1 MCSAARRWRKELDV
15 CQKCTWVQKA
25 LMAGTVSG
33 EECVGLDSALGF
45 FKRGVL
51 RGELSAVLV

>member
-1 MCSAARRWRKELDV
+1 M
-15 CQKCTWVQKA
+15 
-25 LMAGTVSG
+25 MAGTVSG
-33 EECVGLDSALGF
+33 EECVGLDSAFGF